1 MAVSS
6 SLHDLSPYVL
16 SVLVM
21 LLLLLLLLAHHLLVL
36 LVTGHMRTHNLQLM
50 LLLARLV
57 EAAVRVGADTEVSSV
72 QVFDPNR
79 AVVGVRCGCILA
91 VVRGREACAAG
102 RGASCGLKVLK
113 TASEDLFMLDLIHSN
128 PK

>member
-1 MAVSS
+1 MAVSA

-21 LLLLLLLLAHHLLVL
+21 LLLLAHHLLVL
-36 LVTGHMRTHNLQLM
+36 LVARHMRTHNLQLM
-50 LLLARLV
+50 LLLARWV
-57 EAAVRVGADTEVSSV
+57 EAAVRVGADTEVSPV
-72 QVFDPNR
+72 QVLDPDR
-79 AVVGVRCGCILA
+79 AVVGVRCGCVLA

-102 RGASCGLKVLK
+102 RGASCGLEVLK
-113 TASEDLFMLDLIHSN
+113 TASEDLFMLDFVHSS